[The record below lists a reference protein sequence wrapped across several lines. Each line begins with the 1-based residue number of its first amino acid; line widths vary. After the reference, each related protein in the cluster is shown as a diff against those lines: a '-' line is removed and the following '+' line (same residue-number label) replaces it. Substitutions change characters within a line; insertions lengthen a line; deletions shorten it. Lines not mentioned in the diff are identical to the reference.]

1 MSKSSEGSAVIILG
15 LTGSIGM
22 GKSTTA
28 KMFKEAGIPVYDAD
42 AAVHEIYEPGGAA
55 VGPLSERFGDILKD
69 GGVDRAALRAKVV
82 NNPDAMRDLEAIVHP
97 LVGLSQMNFREQA
110 LESGAFF
117 AVLDIPLLF
126 ETGGDGRC
134 DYVAVV
140 TAPESVQRERVMA
153 RGEMSE
159 DQFEQIKAKQMA
171 DAEKRARAD
180 FVINTS
186 FGFDFARA
194 QVQSIITLLNGLA
207 AETSDD

>member
-1 MSKSSEGSAVIILG
+1 MSESGEGSAMIILG

-28 KMFKEAGIPVYDAD
+28 KMFKDAGIPVYDAD

-82 NNPDAMRDLEAIVHP
+82 DNPDAMRDLEAIVHP
-97 LVGLSQMNFREQA
+97 LVGLSQMNFRQEA
-110 LESGAFF
+110 LESGALF

-140 TAPESVQRERVMA
+140 SAPESVQRDRVMA

-159 DQFEQIKAKQMA
+159 AQFEQIKAKQMPDA
-171 DAEKRARAD
+171 DKRARAD
-180 FVINTS
+180 FVISTA

-194 QVQSIITLLNGLA
+194 QVQSIIDLLNELA
-207 AETSDD
+207 AEASDD